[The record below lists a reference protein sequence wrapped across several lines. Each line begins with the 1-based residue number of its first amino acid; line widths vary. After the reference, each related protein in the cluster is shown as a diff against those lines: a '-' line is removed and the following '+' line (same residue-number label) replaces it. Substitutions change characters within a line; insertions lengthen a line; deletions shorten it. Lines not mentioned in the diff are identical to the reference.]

1 LDSPAHLEF
10 WLALFQIISINLV
23 LSGDN
28 AAVIALAARELHGRQ
43 RHQAIIIGSL
53 GAVVLRVLLTVAAVQ
68 LLTIP
73 YLQTVGSILLLW
85 VAARLVR
92 PHGQKALDAKDN
104 SATLQE
110 AVRAIVIADVVMSFD
125 NVLSLAAVARGS
137 WVLLIIGL
145 LTSIPLIMVG
155 STVLMKLMTRYP
167 VIITLGA
174 GLLGYVAGDMLLSD
188 PLWQHSDV
196 LRNAWIHNGI
206 PVLLA
211 LGVILLGSDPNRG
224 YFLGEA
230 AAGLRLVMRPLSV
243 PAVSSIMA
251 LIKVGLRDAMASSI
265 PLRNWAG
272 VVAYTPTPPKAS
284 INFS

>member
-1 LDSPAHLEF
+1 MDSPAHLEF

-28 AAVIALAARELHGRQ
+28 AAVIALAARELRGRQ

-211 LGVILLGSDPNRG
+211 LGVILLGSDPTRG
-224 YFLGEA
+224 QTPG
-230 AAGLRLVMRPLSV
+230 
-243 PAVSSIMA
+243 
-251 LIKVGLRDAMASSI
+251 
-265 PLRNWAG
+265 G
-272 VVAYTPTPPKAS
+272 V
-284 INFS
+284 